1 VSNKALATWLARE
14 IFVIGDDGSA
24 RRAVRLQY
32 MTGTIQNERPGG
44 GMIESSLASCLE
56 HLLDRYAKRA
66 DLETRT
72 DVDDDH
78 VCGVCEG
85 TQRGVC
91 NCAAT
96 DNIASHPGFGK
107 LTDAVIA
114 EMRWTCSHGTAHE
127 RWIATAACGC
137 DRPAITNL

>member
-1 VSNKALATWLARE
+1 VTKANVVLEAFQKFLRERKGGPAVDQQKLAE
-14 IFVIGDDGSA
+14 
-24 RRAVRLQY
+24 
-32 MTGTIQNERPGG
+32 
-44 GMIESSLASCLE
+44 
-56 HLLDRYAKRA
+56 LLDAFEAGTKLGIDQAFKTVRGAG
-66 DLETRT
+66 LETRT